1 MTPLLTKAFLSA
13 NAIAGYLIVA
23 GAPGN
28 ALSVASAATD
38 RLIGVSPPLGVDA
51 GKMADVIQVGEGE
64 VRCGG
69 DVDFGDPLT
78 ADANGKAVKAV
89 PVAGSVVRIVG
100 FAQADGALGDII
112 PYLAAPGVL
121 NTPAA
126 A

>member
-1 MTPLLTKAFLSA
+1 MTPLLTKAFFSA

-23 GAPGN
+23 GAAGN
-28 ALSVASAATD
+28 VLSLATGPTDSLIGATD
-38 RLIGVSPPLGVDA
+38 PLGVDA
-51 GKMADVIQVGEGE
+51 GKMADIVQVGEGE

-89 PVAGSVVRIVG
+89 PVEGAVVRIVG
-100 FAQADGALGDII
+100 FAQGDGAEDDII